1 MGLQVP
7 ATSFL
12 KPVGSMNLQAKK
24 KLKEVVHKYMTG
36 HGLTLGGKKYD
47 KIEVEVTGT
56 NNASKKYDLTIL
68 SPKEL
73 TGKKVSV
80 SSKFMERGTWTKTD
94 TSKHNKEDYDRD
106 DELQGKQVFKRPKH
120 MPKDSGGKIDLDE
133 PTRKNSSLKKA
144 KKVDSKPKDDSD
156 ATQPST
162 KYKGLA
168 PGFNQ
173 DVPNYIDG

>member
-1 MGLQVP
+1 MSKSYKSFIKEYSMGRQVT

-94 TSKHNKEDYDRD
+94 TSKHN
-106 DELQGKQVFKRPKH
+106 
-120 MPKDSGGKIDLDE
+120 
-133 PTRKNSSLKKA
+133 N
-144 KKVDSKPKDDSD
+144 
-156 ATQPST
+156 
-162 KYKGLA
+162 
-168 PGFNQ
+168 
-173 DVPNYIDG
+173 